1 MKCALGMSL
10 LAAIA
15 MVLGCGSGHDGPPVG
30 SVSGTVT
37 IQGKPAPDVVV
48 EFNPMEGGRGSSG
61 TTDGNGEYELIYSS
75 SRMGAQVG
83 KHNVT
88 ISGNPVLDDSS
99 TNLMKPKTSV
109 PKEITEVT
117 REVDVTSGSNTIDLE
132 YP

>member
-1 MKCALGMSL
+1 MKCALGLSL

-15 MVLGCGSGHDGPPVG
+15 MVLGCGGGHNGPPVG

-48 EFNPMEGGRGSSG
+48 EFTPAEGGRGSSG
-61 TTDGNGEYELIYSS
+61 TTDGSGNYELIYSS
-75 SRMGAQVG
+75 TQMGAQVG
-83 KHNVT
+83 KHEVKV
-88 ISGNPVLDDSS
+88 SGNQALDDSN

-109 PKEITEVT
+109 PKEVSEMT